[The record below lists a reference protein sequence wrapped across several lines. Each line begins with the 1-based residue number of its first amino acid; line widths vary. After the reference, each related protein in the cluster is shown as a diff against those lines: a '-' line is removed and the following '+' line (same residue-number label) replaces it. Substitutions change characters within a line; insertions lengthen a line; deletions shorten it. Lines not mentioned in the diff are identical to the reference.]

1 MIKMRHRIGGL
12 ENTYMGLGADNLPY
26 ELDNSWSR
34 NKELNKVADKMLD
47 EALKILFEPNDIFA
61 FDFKVES
68 KNKNF
73 VITFGREPAYKHD
86 PYLMFCITSYYKDS
100 YIKKGKAEGYYG
112 DDVKIEYDKKI
123 IDEDC
128 DEEFIFFVDKWYP
141 LLLET
146 LNHNIIEINK

>member
-1 MIKMRHRIGGL
+1 MRHRIGGL

-34 NKELNKVADKMLD
+34 NTELNKIADKMLD
-47 EALKILFEPNDIFA
+47 EALEKLFRINDIYA

-68 KNKNF
+68 KNNQF
-73 VITFGREPAYKHD
+73 VITFGREPAYKYD

-100 YIKKGKAEGYYG
+100 YMKKGKAEGYYG
-112 DDVKIEYDKKI
+112 DNVKIYYDKKI
-123 IDEDC
+123 VDEDC
-128 DEEFIFFVDKWYP
+128 DKVFVDFVDKWYP

-146 LNHNIIEINK
+146 LKNNVIDINKA